1 MKIVKSFVMVMLAT
15 AVFAAPKPVSLKV
28 NAAES
33 KVEWFASKV
42 TGKHNGTV
50 GVKSGILDFD
60 GDKLKAAKIEIDMTT
75 LAVSDLQGEW
85 GGKLLGHL
93 KSDDFFSVEKFNTST
108 LTVKKADQIAPG
120 RYKIVADLNIKG
132 IVKEVSFDA
141 GINQAAG
148 TAAADIKLNRT
159 DFDIKY
165 GSTRFFPNIGDKA
178 IHDEFTL
185 KVALVFGKAM

>member
-1 MKIVKSFVMVMLAT
+1 MKFVKLFVIVLLAT
-15 AVFAAPKPVSLKV
+15 TVFAAPKPISLKV

-50 GVKSGILDFD
+50 GVKSGTLDFD
-60 GDKLKAAKIEIDMTT
+60 GEKLKAAKIEIDMTT
-75 LAVSDLQGEW
+75 MAVTDLQGEW

-108 LTVKKADQIAPG
+108 LIVKKAEVIAPG
-120 RYKIVADLNIKG
+120 KYNIVADLTIKG
-132 IVKEVSFDA
+132 IVKEVIFDA
-141 GINQAAG
+141 NINQAAG
-148 TAAADIKLNRT
+148 TAIAEIKLNRT

-165 GSTRFFPNIGDKA
+165 GSTKFFPNIGDKA

-185 KVALVFGKAM
+185 KVALAFGKAL